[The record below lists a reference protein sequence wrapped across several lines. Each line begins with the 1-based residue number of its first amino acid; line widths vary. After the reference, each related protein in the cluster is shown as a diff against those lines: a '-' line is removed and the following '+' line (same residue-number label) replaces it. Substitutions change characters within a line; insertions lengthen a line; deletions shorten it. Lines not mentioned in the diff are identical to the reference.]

1 MDVKAIRV
9 VIPSVCVLNLNQREG
24 HWASTAKRT
33 RTIRTLS
40 LMAARGREPFTEP
53 VRIVAYLHF
62 ADNRR
67 RDPDNWAP
75 TTKACIDGFV
85 DAGLLADDDHK
96 HVIGP
101 DRRIGERGKRGELGI
116 TFEFLEVE

>member
-1 MDVKAIRV
+1 MDVTAIRIV
-9 VIPSVCVLNLNQREG
+9 VPAAYVLNANQRL
-24 HWASTAKRT
+24 HWAKRSRRT
-33 RTIRTLS
+33 RAIRTIA
-40 LMAARGREPFTEP
+40 LMAARGRAPFPEQ
-53 VRIVAYLHF
+53 VRIIAHLSF

-85 DAGLLADDDHK
+85 DAGLLVDDDHK

-101 DRRIGERGKRGELGI
+101 DRRIGPIGKRGELGI
-116 TFEFLEVE
+116 TFEFMEVNE